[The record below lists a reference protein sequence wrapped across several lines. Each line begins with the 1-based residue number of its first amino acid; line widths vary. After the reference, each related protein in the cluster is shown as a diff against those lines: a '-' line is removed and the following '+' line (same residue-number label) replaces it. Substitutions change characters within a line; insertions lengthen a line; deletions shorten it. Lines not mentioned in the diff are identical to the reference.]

1 MSTETTL
8 LTIVASPEIEDALV
22 DWLLERDDVKGF
34 SSSRIS
40 GHGDSPQSF
49 TVAEQVAGR
58 RPRVMFQSSMDTAT
72 VNAVVS
78 GLREAFAGSG
88 IRYWAVA
95 LSHFGRLD

>member
-1 MSTETTL
+1 MSTETIL
-8 LTIVASPEIEDALV
+8 LTIIVAPEIEDALV
-22 DWLLERDDVKGF
+22 DWLLERDDVPGF

-40 GHGDSPQSF
+40 GHGDSPKSF

-58 RPRVMFQSSMDTAT
+58 RPRVMLQSCMDSAT
-72 VNAVVS
+72 LDSVVS

-88 IRYWAVA
+88 MRYWAVP